1 MIVGRA
7 WLVGVGSGVNVAGV
21 CVPVQVE
28 GDKMKSTTD
37 IQLSAL
43 KLGGVVKA
51 LKPGWETNASK
62 GGNIEGGDNCDNW
75 CCHC

>member
-1 MIVGRA
+1 
-7 WLVGVGSGVNVAGV
+7 
-21 CVPVQVE
+21 
-28 GDKMKSTTD
+28 MKSATD

-51 LKPGWETNASK
+51 LEPGWVPNAGK
-62 GGNIEGGDNCDNW
+62 GGNIEGGDNCDDG